1 MLPMQLVVDVEE
13 NLLKEFRIF
22 AAGKHGR
29 LYNALKPE
37 IELALRRH
45 LDEEKTKASRKA
57 AKSTLKSFQEESDK
71 PGSDSQ

>member
-1 MLPMQLVVDVEE
+1 MQLVVDVNE

-45 LDEEKTKASRKA
+45 LDAQRTEASRKTV
-57 AKSTLKSFQEESDK
+57 KSNLKSPQVVSDK
-71 PGSDSQ
+71 PGSDSK

>member
-1 MLPMQLVVDVEE
+1 MQLVVDVNED
-13 NLLKEFRIF
+13 LLKEFRIF

-45 LDEEKTKASRKA
+45 LDAQKIEASRKTV
-57 AKSTLKSFQEESDK
+57 KSSPKSPQVVSDK
-71 PGSDSQ
+71 SGSDSQ